1 MLALGLL
8 LVLAGGAVGIAVALH
23 NTDAA
28 TISAFG
34 QSYDMTVLGVF
45 LVGAVVG
52 IAVMTGFSLMV
63 AGALGRRDRHRVLK
77 DRVVDVRTEKEQ
89 LEEENARLRAQM
101 SDGTAARTDVA
112 ADPYPTETTTRRGR
126 HSVS

>member
-1 MLALGLL
+1 MLVLGLL
-8 LVLAGGAVGIAVALH
+8 LVLAGGAVGIAVATH

-28 TISAFG
+28 TITAFS

-63 AGALGRRDRHRVLK
+63 AGVLGRRDRHRVLST
-77 DRVVDVRTEKEQ
+77 RVDDVRTENEQ
-89 LEEENARLRAQM
+89 LEEENARLRAAISNDD
-101 SDGTAARTDVA
+101 SDGT
-112 ADPYPTETTTRRGR
+112 DPYPTETETRTGR
-126 HSVS
+126 HRVR